1 VEDPHRT
8 AGEIAYAAGEW
19 DTAAV
24 EFLASVHGR
33 PIEGSGYALHQAG
46 NSLVKLG
53 RLTDAAAVYERAVL
67 DVDYERRGAV
77 FANLGAAHSATGEY
91 EKAVTAYTSALAD
104 DAYATPYKALQG
116 SAGALYE
123 LGRYDEAALAY
134 RQAAWADG
142 NPDPGRSFNN
152 LGLAFM
158 AMGRPEEALE
168 AFRAAIGIEDYA
180 AKGKATA
187 NLALAYSTMGFYE
200 EAVREFE
207 RSRDTFGHELTGDT
221 LAAYEESQ
229 RRVGRE
235 RLMATGSFEIVKP
248 EMVEGWATG
257 EMPPAM
263 PPTGDPNALP
273 DADGEATQAF
283 FDRSEDEM
291 RETDRAER
299 KAARVAKLTPRGIA
313 VRVGITLLV
322 VLAIAG
328 VFGGLLYAGYGYPTQ
343 EHTVS
348 SMLDA
353 YRSGAPYIEYWVAV
367 PQTNVKREMDQL
379 PATFASYRI
388 SGVDRSATKSTAR
401 VIVRFDTGAELAYD
415 VVLTREG
422 VGWKVMGVKN
432 AWGSTTD

>member
-33 PIEGSGYALHQAG
+33 PVEGSGYALHQAG
-46 NSLVKLG
+46 NALVKLG
-53 RLTDAAAVYERAVL
+53 RISDSAAVYERAVL
-67 DVDYERRGAV
+67 DTGYERLGAV
-77 FANLGAAHSATGEY
+77 YANLGAALSASGEY
-91 EKAVTAYTSALAD
+91 EKAVAAYGAAVAD
-104 DAYATPYKALQG
+104 PGYATPYKALQG

-134 RQAAWADG
+134 RQAAWDDG
-142 NPDPGRSFNN
+142 NPDPGKSFNN

-168 AFRAAIGIEDYA
+168 AFRAAIGIEEYA
-180 AKGKATA
+180 AKGKAAA

-221 LAAYEESQ
+221 LAAYEESK

-235 RLMATGSFEIVKP
+235 RLAMTGSFEIVRP
-248 EMVEGWATG
+248 ELVGGWATG

-263 PPTGDPNALP
+263 PPADDLDALP
-273 DADGEATQAF
+273 DADGGATQAF

-299 KAARVAKLTPRGIA
+299 KAARSAKLTPRA
-313 VRVGITLLV
+313 VAIRVGIALLV
-322 VLAIAG
+322 ILAIAG

-343 EHTVS
+343 EQTVS
-348 SMLDA
+348 SLLEA
-353 YRSGAPYIEYWVAV
+353 YRSGGSYTQYWVAV

-379 PATFASYRI
+379 PAAFASYRI

-415 VVLTREG
+415 VVMTREG
-422 VGWKVMGVKN
+422 VGWKVVGVKN
-432 AWGSTTD
+432 AWGSTSS